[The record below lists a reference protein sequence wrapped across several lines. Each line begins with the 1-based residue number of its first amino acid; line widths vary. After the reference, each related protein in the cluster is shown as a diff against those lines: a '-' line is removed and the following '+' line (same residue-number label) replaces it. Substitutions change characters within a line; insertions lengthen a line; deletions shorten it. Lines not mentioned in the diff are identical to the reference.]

1 MAVLSHQQV
10 DTMRTMKAQ
19 GQTTSAIAAAVGVDL
34 GELVSITQGGANIAA
49 GDLVEHLADLN
60 AEPVEAVD
68 WTQPATITA
77 PRGHVTS
84 PTVPAT
90 TVAATNKSNRDAIV
104 TVTGG
109 TVTVIAV
116 QAVTSGRTSGSLIVP
131 SGNTI
136 TLTYSVAPTWT
147 WVLI

>member
-10 DTMRTMKAQ
+10 DTIRTMKAQ
-19 GQTTSAIAAAVGVDL
+19 GQGAAAVAAAVGVDL
-34 GELVSITQGGANIAA
+34 GEYVSITQGGGTIAA
-49 GDLVEHLADLN
+49 GDLVEHLSDLN
-60 AEPVEAVD
+60 AEPIEAVD
-68 WTQPATITA
+68 WSQPATIVA

-116 QAVTSGRTSGSLIVP
+116 QGATSGRTSGSLIVP

-136 TLTYSVAPTWT
+136 AITYSAAPTWT

>member
-10 DTMRTMKAQ
+10 DTIRTMKAQ
-19 GQTTSAIAAAVGVDL
+19 GQTAAAIAAAVGVDL
-34 GELVSITQGGANIAA
+34 GELVSITQGGQSIAA
-49 GDLVEHLADLN
+49 GDLVEHLSDLN
-60 AEPVEAVD
+60 AEPVETVD
-68 WTQPATITA
+68 WTQPATIVA

-84 PTVPAT
+84 PTVPASAAT
-90 TVAATNKSNRDAIV
+90 ATNKSNRDAIV

-131 SGNTI
+131 AGNTI
-136 TLTYSVAPTWT
+136 AVTYSVAPTWT